1 MIIEECGGSG
11 IFAVGTNGTLDDCQV
26 KQCKGNGIYCGVD
39 STINILVLDND
50 NNRVVF
56 ANVRGGSSGCFG
68 LHAANSSS
76 VIHIQAP
83 KNVICD
89 WLAHTGGENFGG
101 KGEIRVDVEGDVH
114 VIREAQEQG
123 EDDY

>member
-11 IFAVGTNGTLDDCQV
+11 IFAVGTKGTLDDCQV

-101 KGEIRVDVEGDVH
+101 KGEIHVDVEGDVH

>member
-1 MIIEECGGSG
+1 MAAVVYLLSVQKERWTIVKSNSVKEMEYIAALIVQS
-11 IFAVGTNGTLDDCQV
+11 IFLYLTT
-26 KQCKGNGIYCGVD
+26 
-39 STINILVLDND
+39 
-50 NNRVVF
+50 
-56 ANVRGGSSGCFG
+56 NVRGGSSGCFG